1 MKFKRYGGLL
11 SDWLL
16 LNIASLIVLTAS
28 GLFLWLGMGGGW
40 TALPIGLLAA
50 LALAVLSRLA
60 LLAKLRLGEGGSLSD
75 MIVIDGEG
83 IHLEQRGERTLSIAW
98 GNISAVR
105 KSRGPRRPTELR
117 VFDSDG
123 GELGWYP
130 ADRGS
135 QNYILEQHPE
145 LAKLLNFDFR

>member
-16 LNIASLIVLTAS
+16 LNIASLVVLTAS
-28 GLFLWLGMGGGW
+28 GLFLWLGMGGGR
-40 TALPIGLLAA
+40 TALAIGLLAA
-50 LALAVLSRLA
+50 LVLTVLSRLA
-60 LLAKLRLGEGGSLSD
+60 ILVKLRLGEGGSLSD

-83 IHLEQRGERTLSIAW
+83 IHLEQNGERTLSITW

-117 VFDSDG
+117 VFGFDG

-130 ADRGS
+130 ADRSS
-135 QNYILEQHPE
+135 QNYILKQHPE